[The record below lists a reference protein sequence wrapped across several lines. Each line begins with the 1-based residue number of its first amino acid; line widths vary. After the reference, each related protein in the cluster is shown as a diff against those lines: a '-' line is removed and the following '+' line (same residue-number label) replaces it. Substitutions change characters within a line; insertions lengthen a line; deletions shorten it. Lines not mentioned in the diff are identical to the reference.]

1 MLCNHPLYYLSVN
14 AAHND
19 DYHSR
24 QTEAMTAEP
33 IEVKDNTYTYRLA
46 GYDADVRVNCQPFD
60 GNTYECITSVH
71 NTGSESIVLDRLS
84 SGYVTGIGREGGAWH
99 QKRFV
104 LHICDSSWQG
114 EGQWRRGYIED
125 FGVYPTYNHNTQRA
139 YRIGSIG
146 SWTTCRHYPMIMLE
160 DTEKGEIWYFEIATS
175 ASWYIE
181 VSVGGYR
188 DDLWLDVLLSACHDR
203 HDGWF
208 YELQPGESY
217 TAPLGIYGKVK
228 GGFEE
233 AVAALT
239 AYKRARML
247 RAFPDGHVP
256 VCFNDYMNC
265 LWALPTKEKL
275 VPLIDAAAKVGCEYF
290 VIDAGWFGEDEDWS
304 GGLGDYTQN
313 DSLFGEGGF
322 DGILAYIQS
331 KGMKPGCWLE
341 VESVMPGT
349 KVLDKIENARLTRH
363 GKVIGKTRCF
373 FDFRNP
379 EVQEHVFGIFERL
392 YQKGIRF
399 IKNDYNQNVGIGIDG
414 ALGMASPEELKRN
427 QAAFLALIDRVC
439 TAFPDLVIENCSSGC
454 MRADHASEKHF
465 YMQSVS
471 DQEYY
476 ERMPS
481 VVQGL
486 VACMPP
492 ERVGIWG
499 YPYPVPIDHR
509 ISFAPNAEFTAKF
522 EDGHN
527 TVFNMVQVMLGA
539 IYLSGR
545 IDCADE
551 QNLALMAEAI
561 DLYKQNRDLLV
572 KCNPVYP
579 TGLCRMA
586 DKGILSLGMHESE
599 SGTLL
604 LAVWKNGEQTKAE
617 IDLAKYVGKNAKI
630 EAMYPARAKDTV
642 ALQGSVLHVTFPE
655 CDSAVWVKINAECKM
670 QNAE

>member
-1 MLCNHPLYYLSVN
+1 MLSNHPLYYLSVN

-24 QTEAMTAEP
+24 ATEAMGLLPAH
-33 IEVKDNTYTYRLA
+33 VQDDTYTYPLT
-46 GYDADVRVNCQPFD
+46 GYDAEVKVLCKPFD
-60 GNTYECITSVH
+60 GNTYESITTVY
-71 NTGSESIVLDRLS
+71 NTGAQSLVLDRIS
-84 SGYVTGIGREGGAWH
+84 SGYVTEIGRGGKPWH
-99 QKRFV
+99 QKRFL
-104 LHICDSSWQG
+104 LHTCDSSWQG
-114 EGQWRRGYIED
+114 EGQWRSGWIED

-139 YRIGSIG
+139 WRIGSVG

-175 ASWYIE
+175 ASWFIE
-181 VSVGGYR
+181 VSVGGDR

-208 YELQPGESY
+208 YDLQPGESY
-217 TAPLGIYGKVK
+217 TAPLAVYGKVK

-233 AVAALT
+233 AVAALN

-247 RAFPDGHVP
+247 RAFPEGKIP

-265 LWALPTKEKL
+265 LWALPTREKL
-275 VPLIDAAAKVGCEYF
+275 VPLIDAAAAVGCEYF
-290 VIDAGWFGEDEDWS
+290 IIDAGWFGEGEDWS
-304 GGLGDYTQN
+304 GGLGDYVQN

-341 VESVMPGT
+341 VESVVQGAR
-349 KVLDKIENARLTRH
+349 VLDQIENARLTRH
-363 GKVIGKTRCF
+363 GKVIGKTRGF
-373 FDFRNP
+373 LDFRNP
-379 EVQEHVFGIFERL
+379 AVCRYVFGIFERL

-414 ALGMASPEELKRN
+414 ALGAASPEELKRN
-427 QAAFLALIDRVC
+427 QAAFMALIDRVC
-439 TAFPDLVIENCSSGC
+439 NTFPDLVIENCSSGC
-454 MRADHASEKHF
+454 MRADHESEKHF

-481 VVQGL
+481 IVQGL

-509 ISFAPNAEFTAKF
+509 VSFAPSAEFTARF
-522 EDGHN
+522 ADGHN

-539 IYLSGR
+539 IYLSGH
-545 IDCADE
+545 IDCVDE
-551 QNLALMAEAI
+551 PNLALMREAI
-561 DLYKQNRDLLV
+561 DLYKQNRDLLLR
-572 KCNPVYP
+572 CNPVYP

-586 DKGILSLGMHESE
+586 DKGILSLGMQDPE
-599 SGTLL
+599 SGTLF
-604 LAVWKNGEQTKAE
+604 LAVWKTGEQTRAE
-617 IDLAKYVGKNAKI
+617 IDLAKYVGENAKI
-630 EAMYPARAKDTV
+630 EAMYPARACDTV
-642 ALQGSVLHVTFPE
+642 CLQGSTLSVNFPA
-655 CDSAVWVKINAECKM
+655 CDSAVWCKIKKA
-670 QNAE
+670 

>member
-1 MLCNHPLYYLSVN
+1 MLCDHPFYYLSVN

-24 QTEAMTAEP
+24 ATEAMNCTPASE
-33 IEVKDNTYTYRLA
+33 KDGCYTYRLNN
-46 GYDADVRVNCQPFD
+46 YDAKVQVSCLPFD
-60 GNTYECITSVH
+60 DHTYESTTTVH
-71 NTGSESIVLDRLS
+71 NTGKDTLVLDRLS
-84 SGYVTGIGREGGAWH
+84 SGYVTGIGKSGKPWH
-99 QKRFV
+99 EKRFI
-104 LHICDSSWQG
+104 LHTCDSSWQG
-114 EGQWRRGYIED
+114 EGQWRSGYVED
-125 FGVYPTYNHNTQRA
+125 FGVYPTYNHGTQRSFC
-139 YRIGSIG
+139 IGSTG

-160 DTEKGEIWYFEIATS
+160 DKELGEIWYFEIATH

-181 VSVGGYR
+181 ISVGGYR
-188 DDLWLDVLLSACHDR
+188 SDLWLNVLLSACHEL
-203 HDGWF
+203 HDGWHF
-208 YELQPGESY
+208 ALKAGESY
-217 TAPLGIYGKVK
+217 TAPLAVYGKVK

-233 AVAALT
+233 AVAALNT
-239 AYKRARML
+239 YKRARML
-247 RAFPDGHVP
+247 RHFPDGHVP

-265 LWALPTKEKL
+265 LWALPTREKL

-290 VIDAGWFGEDEDWS
+290 VIDAGWFGESEDWS
-304 GGLGDYTQN
+304 GGLGDYDQN
-313 DSLFGEGGF
+313 DALFGDGGF
-322 DGILAYIQS
+322 DGILRYVQS

-341 VESVMPGT
+341 VESVMEGT
-349 KVLDKIENARLTRH
+349 KVLKKIPNARLTRH
-363 GKVIGKTRCF
+363 GHVIGKTRGF
-373 FDFRNP
+373 LDFRNP
-379 EVQEHVFGIFERL
+379 EVSEYVFGIFERL
-392 YQKGIRF
+392 YKKGIRF

-414 ALGMASPEELKRN
+414 ECGQASPEELKRN
-427 QAAFLALIDRVC
+427 QAAFMQLIDRVC

-471 DQEYY
+471 DQEYC

-509 ISFAPNAEFTAKF
+509 VSFAPSAEFTAKF

-539 IYLSGR
+539 IYLSGH

-551 QNLALMAEAI
+551 QNLALMREAI

-586 DKGILSLGMHESE
+586 DKGILSLGMHEPE

-604 LAVWKNGEQTKAE
+604 LAVWKSGEQTRAE
-617 IDLAKYVGKNAKI
+617 IDLAKYAGKSAKL

-642 ALQGSVLHVTFPE
+642 WLKGSTLCVDFPA
-655 CDSAVWVKINAECKM
+655 CDSAVWVKLQCDE
-670 QNAE
+670 

>member
-1 MLCNHPLYYLSVN
+1 MLSNHPLYYLSVN

-33 IEVKDNTYTYRLA
+33 AAVQNDTYTYRLA
-46 GYDADVRVNCQPFD
+46 GYDAEVQVQCLPFD
-60 GNTYECITSVH
+60 GNTYESLTCVR
-71 NTGSESIVLDRLS
+71 NTGKENLVLDRLS
-84 SGYVTGIGREGGAWH
+84 SGYVTGIGRDGSPWH
-99 QKRFV
+99 SRRFV
-104 LHICDSSWQG
+104 LHTCDSSWQG
-114 EGQWRRGYIED
+114 EGQWRSGYIED

-139 YRIGSIG
+139 WRIGSIG

-160 DTEKGEIWYFEIATS
+160 DNELGETWYFEIATS
-175 ASWYIE
+175 ASWFIE
-181 VSVGGYR
+181 ISVGGYR
-188 DDLWLDVLLSACHDR
+188 NDLWLDVLLSACHDR
-203 HDGWF
+203 HDGWY

-217 TAPLGIYGKVK
+217 TAPLAVYGKVK
-228 GGFEE
+228 GGFEQ

-239 AYKRARML
+239 AYKRARMK
-247 RAFPDGHVP
+247 RAFPDGVIP

-265 LWALPTKEKL
+265 LWALPTRQKL
-275 VPLIDAAAKVGCEYF
+275 IPLIDAAAAVGCEYF

-313 DSLFGEGGF
+313 DALFGEGGF
-322 DGILAYIQS
+322 DGILAYIKS

-341 VESVMPGT
+341 VESVVEGA
-349 KVLDKIENARLTRH
+349 KVLDQIGNARLTRH
-363 GKVIGKTRCF
+363 GKVIGKTRGF
-373 FDFRNP
+373 LDFRKA
-379 EVQEHVFGIFERL
+379 EVQDHVFGIFERL
-392 YQKGIRF
+392 YNKGIRF

-427 QAAFLALIDRVC
+427 QAAFMAFIDRVC

-454 MRADHASEKHF
+454 MRADHESEKHF

-486 VACMPP
+486 MACMPP

-499 YPYPVPIDHR
+499 YPYPVPIDER
-509 ISFAPNAEFTAKF
+509 VSFAPNDAFTARF
-522 EDGHN
+522 ADGHN
-527 TVFNMVQVMLGA
+527 TVFNMVQTMLGA
-539 IYLSGR
+539 IYLSGH

-551 QNLALMAEAI
+551 QNLALIKEAI
-561 DLYKQNRDLLV
+561 DLYKQNRTLLA
-572 KCNPVYP
+572 KSYPVYP
-579 TGLCRMA
+579 TGLTRMA
-586 DKGILSLGMHESE
+586 DKGILSLGMQEPE

-604 LAVWKNGEQTKAE
+604 LAVWKTGEQTGVQ
-617 IDLAKYVGKNAKI
+617 IDLSKYVNENARL
-630 EAMYPARAKDTV
+630 EAIYPARAADAI
-642 ALQGSVLHVTFPE
+642 ALEGSTLCLSFPQ
-655 CDSAVWVKINAECKM
+655 CDSAVWCKIVKS
-670 QNAE
+670 

>member
-1 MLCNHPLYYLSVN
+1 MLCNHPLYYLSFN

-24 QTEAMTAEP
+24 QTEAMSAQPQKEEGTL
-33 IEVKDNTYTYRLA
+33 YTYLA
-46 GYDADVRVNCQPFD
+46 NGYDAQVQVDCSPFD
-60 GNTYECITSVH
+60 AHTYESLTTVT
-71 NTGSESIVLDRLS
+71 NTGEESLVLDRLS
-84 SGYVTGIGREGGAWH
+84 SGYVTGIGRGGGKPFH

-104 LHICDSSWQG
+104 LHTCDSSWQG
-114 EGQWRRGYIED
+114 EGQWRSGYIED

-139 YRIGSIG
+139 WRIGSIG

-160 DTEKGEIWYFEIATS
+160 DTELGEIWYFEIATS
-175 ASWYIE
+175 SSWFIE

-188 DDLWLDVLLSACHDR
+188 DDLWLDVLLSGCHDR

-208 YELQPGESY
+208 YELRPGESY
-217 TAPLGIYGKVK
+217 TAPLAVYGKVK
-228 GGFEE
+228 GGFEQ
-233 AVAALT
+233 AVAALNT
-239 AYKRARML
+239 YKRARML
-247 RAFPDGHVP
+247 RAFPEGHIP

-265 LWALPTKEKL
+265 LWALPTREKL
-275 VPLIDAAAKVGCEYF
+275 VPLIDAAAAVGCEYF
-290 VIDAGWFGEDEDWS
+290 VIDAGWFGQDEDWS
-304 GGLGDYTQN
+304 GGLGDYEQN
-313 DSLFGEGGF
+313 DGLFGEGGF

-341 VESVMPGT
+341 VESVVEGT
-349 KVLDKIENARLTRH
+349 KVLDAIPGARLTRH
-363 GKVIGKTRCF
+363 GKVIGKQRGF
-373 FDFRNP
+373 LDFRNP
-379 EVQEHVFGIFERL
+379 AVREYVFSIFERL
-392 YQKGIRF
+392 YRKGIRF

-414 ALGMASPEELKRN
+414 PCGKASPEELRRN
-427 QAAFLALIDRVC
+427 QQAFMALIDRVC

-476 ERMPS
+476 ERMPGI
-481 VVQGL
+481 VQGL

-509 ISFAPNAEFTAKF
+509 ISFAPSVEFTARF
-522 EDGHN
+522 ADGHN

-539 IYLSGR
+539 VYLSGH

-551 QNLALMAEAI
+551 QNLALIKEAI
-561 DLYKQNRDLLV
+561 DLYKQNRALIP
-572 KCNPVYP
+572 KAHPVYP

-586 DKGILSLGMHESE
+586 DKGIISLGMLEPESR
-599 SGTLL
+599 TLL
-604 LAVWKNGEQTKAE
+604 LAVWKTGEQTRAE
-617 IDLAKYVGKNAKI
+617 IDLSAYLGKSPRL
-630 EAMYPARAKDTV
+630 ETVYPAREADAV
-642 ALQGSVLHVTFPE
+642 HLQGTTITVDFPA
-655 CDSAVWVKINAECKM
+655 CDSAIYCKIRF
-670 QNAE
+670 